1 MFALYECMLYVGVYV
16 RMYSWFA
23 SFDQRTN
30 KSEGG
35 GGEKKKKKKKNKNKN
50 AFLYKGKASVD

>member
-35 GGEKKKKKKKNKNKN
+35 GGRKKEKEKEKQKQKRLFVQRQSKR
-50 AFLYKGKASVD
+50 